1 MRLRYV
7 VFALCVAALSTAL
20 GASTVNLTNRY
31 AYAANTGWI
40 DARADTTNGAVIGR
54 YVCSNYLYAA
64 NTGWI
69 HLGSGSPANGISYGN
84 ASATDYGV
92 NVSPYGLLTGYAWGA
107 NTGWITFEQTYGK
120 PSVDLKTGVLLGY
133 AWSANTGWISLSN
146 AFAFV
151 QTDTLAGGPDSDGD
165 GLPDPW
171 EYSYTNTLAGL
182 AASPADADG
191 DGAPDADEYAADT
204 DPTDPTDLLVITAIS
219 ATNAPNAM
227 LTWAS
232 KDTRF
237 YRVRLTDNLTN
248 TWSGSSLGLI
258 TDPSTPDTTRLVS
271 LSPTNRIF
279 LRVQSVLPLSP

>member
-1 MRLRYV
+1 MTLKM
-7 VFALCVAALSTAL
+7 LLTAIWL
-20 GASTVNLTNRY
+20 GATSAVMAASTVNVSNRY

-69 HLGSGSPANGISYGN
+69 HLGDGTPLNGFAYGN
-84 ASATDYGV
+84 ASAADYGV
-92 NVSPYGLLTGYAWGA
+92 NVSPYGLLQGYAWAA
-107 NTGWITFEQTYGK
+107 NTGWITFEQTYGN
-120 PSVDLKTGVLLGY
+120 PSVDLTTGALQGY

-151 QTDTLAGGPDSDGD
+151 QTDRLAGGPDSDAD

-171 EYSYTNTLAGL
+171 EYGYTNTLAGL
-182 AASPADADG
+182 GPAPADADN
-191 DGAPDADEYAADT
+191 DGQPDADEYGAGT
-204 DPTDPTDLLVITAIS
+204 DPTDPSDLLAITALV
-219 ATNAPNAM
+219 ATNTAALD

-237 YRVRLTDNLTN
+237 YRVAVSRDVTN
-248 TWSGSSLGLI
+248 TWSDSALGLI
-258 TDPSTPDTTRLVS
+258 TDPTSPETTRTVS
-271 LSPTNRIF
+271 LTPTNRLF
-279 LRVQSVLPLSP
+279 LRVQCELPLAP